1 MTRKAGKLALM
12 LLLVLVI
19 FAMVSVL
26 SRILE
31 TPDTSGKD
39 NTPRQEN
46 VTGVSFD
53 QKEILF

>member
-12 LLLVLVI
+12 LLLVFVI

-53 QKEILF
+53 QEEILF